1 MRRSICYCEPNLAFV
16 GQVANWKFFYTT
28 AVTLPKGTILKF
40 NLFSQGRISDWQIPE
55 TSPQEK
61 NNRIWLQIPE
71 SKSINA
77 KKIDQSTFE
86 FSLSSELKA
95 GETAIITIGAS
106 EEGSKEGNRA
116 QTFLQRKRAFH
127 LYIDPKGKGDWK
139 EPEIFTLDVK
149 GSSLENIRIIAPS
162 LVSKNKRFD
171 VIIRFEDCYGNLT
184 HQAPEGTLIE
194 LSYKNLRENLNW
206 KLFVPETGFINIP
219 NLYFGESGIYRI
231 KLRNLTTKEVFYSPP
246 IKCSTDL
253 DADKSIF
260 WGQLHGESER
270 FDTGDDIET
279 CLRYLRDEK
288 NFHFFA
294 SSSFENTEETSN
306 DTWKVISSQIA
317 EFNEDLRFSTFL
329 GFQWAG
335 KPLEEGIHQL
345 IYSKDNKPILRKK
358 DVKNSSLKKIYRAHS
373 PKEFLSIASFS
384 MAKGMETNFK
394 EFDPDFERVVEIY
407 NCWGSSECLEKE
419 GNLRPIAA
427 KNGKEIVESEKG
439 SIRQALNRNC
449 RFGFVAGGLD
459 DRGIYNGLYEGPQ
472 VQYSAGLTAIIASEQ
487 TRESLFQALYQR
499 SCYATTG
506 DRIVLGFFI
515 AGACMGSELNTKI
528 KPGLIFNR
536 HITGFI
542 ATTENIKEV
551 AIIRNGVVFKTIN
564 PNQTEYEFAI
574 DDTDLISK
582 ISLQSP
588 DDRPPF
594 IYYYLKITQENGH
607 IAWSSP
613 IWVDHT
619 ELFIHKTPS
628 KKLKKKEETE

>member
-1 MRRSICYCEPNLAFV
+1 MRRSICYCEPTLAFT
-16 GQVANWKFFYTT
+16 GQVSNWKFFYTT
-28 AVTLPKGTILKF
+28 ATALPKGSVLRF
-40 NLFSQGRISDWQIPE
+40 NVLSQGRISDWQIPE
-55 TSPQEK
+55 ISPLEK
-61 NNRIWLQIPE
+61 KNRIWLQTPE
-71 SKSINA
+71 GKSISA
-77 KKIDQSTFE
+77 KKGDSSSVFE
-86 FSLSSELKA
+86 FFLTSDVKA
-95 GETAIITIGAS
+95 GETLVIIIGS
-106 EEGSKEGNRA
+106 LDTKEGNRA

-139 EPEIFTLDVK
+139 EPEVFTLDVK
-149 GSSLENIRIIAPS
+149 GNSLENIRIIAPS

-184 HQAPEGTLIE
+184 NQAPEGTLVE
-194 LSYKNLRENLNW
+194 LSYKHLRENLNW

-219 NLYFGESGIYRI
+219 NLYFVEPGIYKI
-231 KLRNLTTKEVFYSPP
+231 ELRNLTTGQVFYSPP
-246 IKCSTDL
+246 IKCSTDS

-270 FDTGDDIET
+270 FDASDNIET

-294 SSSFENTEETSN
+294 TSSFESTEEISN
-306 DTWKVISSQIA
+306 DTWKTISSQIA

-329 GFQWAG
+329 GFQWVG
-335 KPLEEGIHQL
+335 KPPEEGIRQL
-345 IYSKDNKPILRKK
+345 VYSKDNKPILRKK
-358 DVKNSSLKKIYRAHS
+358 EAKNSSLKKIYRAHS
-373 PKEFLSIASFS
+373 PKELLSIASFT
-384 MAKGMETNFK
+384 MAKGLETNFK

-407 NCWGSSECLEKE
+407 NSWGSSECLEKE
-419 GNLRPIAA
+419 GNLRPI
-427 KNGKEIVESEKG
+427 KSKSSKELVESEKG
-439 SIRQALNRNC
+439 SIRQALNNNC
-449 RFGFVAGGLD
+449 RFGFIAGGLD
-459 DRGIYNGLYEGPQ
+459 DRGIYSGLYEGSQ
-472 VQYSAGLTAIIASEQ
+472 IQYSPGITAIIAAEQ

-515 AGACMGSELNTKI
+515 AGARMGSELNTKL

-542 ATTENIKEV
+542 ATTKNIKE
-551 AIIRNGVVFKTIN
+551 IIIVRNGIPFKTIE
-564 PNQTEYEFAI
+564 PNLMEYEFAI
-574 DDTDLISK
+574 DDSEPITK
-582 ISLQSP
+582 ISLESP

-594 IYYYLKITQENGH
+594 IYYYLRVTQENGH

-619 ELFIHKTPS
+619 EPLVHKTP
-628 KKLKKKEETE
+628 KKLKKKEESV

>member
-1 MRRSICYCEPNLAFV
+1 MRRSICYCEPTLAFA
-16 GQVANWKFFYTT
+16 GQVSNWKFFYTT
-28 AVTLPKGTILKF
+28 ATALPKGSVLRF
-40 NLFSQGRISDWQIPE
+40 NLLSQGRISDWQIPE
-55 TSPQEK
+55 IGSQEK
-61 NNRIWLQIPE
+61 KNRIWLQTPE
-71 SKSINA
+71 GKSISA
-77 KKIDQSTFE
+77 KKGDALSVFE
-86 FSLSSELKA
+86 FCLTSDIKA
-95 GETAIITIGAS
+95 GETLTIIIGSSDQHA
-106 EEGSKEGNRA
+106 KEGNRA

-139 EPEIFTLDVK
+139 EPEVFTLDVK
-149 GSSLENIRIIAPS
+149 GNSLENIRIIAPS

-184 HQAPEGTLIE
+184 NQAPEGTLIE
-194 LSYKNLRENLNW
+194 LSYKHLRENLNW

-219 NLYFGESGIYRI
+219 NLYFVEAGIYKI
-231 KLRNLTTKEVFYSPP
+231 ELRNLNTSQTFYSPP
-246 IKCSTDL
+246 IKCSTDS

-270 FDTGDDIET
+270 FDASDNIET

-294 SSSFENTEETSN
+294 TSAFESTEEVSN
-306 DTWKVISSQIA
+306 DIWKTISSQIA

-329 GFQWAG
+329 GFQWVG
-335 KPLEEGIHQL
+335 KPLEEGIRQL
-345 IYSKDNKPILRKK
+345 VYSKDNKPILRKK

-373 PKEFLSIASFS
+373 PKELLSIASFT
-384 MAKGMETNFK
+384 MAKGLETNFK

-407 NCWGSSECLEKE
+407 NSWGSSECLEKE
-419 GNLRPIAA
+419 GNLRPI
-427 KNGKEIVESEKG
+427 KSKSNKEMIESEKG
-439 SIRQALNRNC
+439 SIRQALNNNC

-459 DRGIYNGLYEGPQ
+459 DRGIYNGLYEGSQ
-472 VQYSAGLTAIIASEQ
+472 VQYSPGITAIIAAEQ

-515 AGACMGSELNTKI
+515 AGACMGSELNTKL

-551 AIIRNGVVFKTIN
+551 LIIRNGIPFKTIE
-564 PNQTEYEFAI
+564 PNVMEYEFAI
-574 DDTDLISK
+574 DDTESITK
-582 ISLQSP
+582 ISLESP
-588 DDRPPF
+588 GDRPPF
-594 IYYYLKITQENGH
+594 IYYYLRVTQENGH

-619 ELFIHKTPS
+619 ESLVKIP
-628 KKLKKKEETE
+628 KKPKKKEDAG

>member
-1 MRRSICYCEPNLAFV
+1 MRRSICYCEPNLAFA
-16 GQVANWKFFYTT
+16 GQVSNWKFFYTT
-28 AVTLPKGTILKF
+28 SVTLPKGTVLKF
-40 NLFSQGRISDWQIPE
+40 NLLSQGRISDWQIPE
-55 TSPQEK
+55 VSSQEK
-61 NNRIWLQIPE
+61 KNRIWLQTPE
-71 SKSINA
+71 GKSVNA
-77 KKIDQSTFE
+77 KKTDSSAFE
-86 FSLSSELKA
+86 FCLPSDVKTGETVVIAMGCADEHLKA
-95 GETAIITIGAS
+95 GN
-106 EEGSKEGNRA
+106 KA

-149 GSSLENIRIIAPS
+149 GNSLENIRIIAPS

-184 HQAPEGTLIE
+184 QQAPEDTLIE

-219 NLYFGESGIYRI
+219 NLYFGEPGIYRI
-231 KLRNLTTKEVFYSPP
+231 ELRNLKTMAVFYSPP
-246 IKCSTDL
+246 VKCSSDS

-270 FDTGDDIET
+270 FDAGDNIET

-294 SSSFENTEETSN
+294 TSSFENTEETSN
-306 DTWKVISSQIA
+306 ETWKIISSQIA
-317 EFNEDLRFSTFL
+317 EFNEDLRFSAFL
-329 GFQWAG
+329 GFQWVG
-335 KPLEEGIHQL
+335 KPLEEGIRQL

-373 PKEFLSIASFS
+373 PKELLSITSFS
-384 MAKGMETNFK
+384 MAKGMESNFK
-394 EFDPDFERVVEIY
+394 EFDSDFERVVEIY
-407 NCWGSSECLEKE
+407 NCWGSSECLKKE
-419 GNLRPIAA
+419 GNLRPITA
-427 KNGKEIVESEKG
+427 KSGKEILESEKG
-439 SIRQALNRNC
+439 SIRQALNQNC

-459 DRGIYNGLYEGPQ
+459 DRGVYNGLYEGPQ
-472 VQYSAGLTAIIASEQ
+472 VQYSAGITAIIAAEQ
-487 TRESLFQALYQR
+487 TREALFQALYQR

-515 AGACMGSELNTKI
+515 AGACMGSELNTKA

-536 HITGFI
+536 HITGFV
-542 ATTENIKEV
+542 ATTEPIKEIV
-551 AIIRNGVVFKTIN
+551 IIRNGVPFKTIN
-564 PNQTEYEFAI
+564 PAQTDYEFAV
-574 DDTDLISK
+574 DDTDSITK

-588 DDRPPF
+588 DERPPF
-594 IYYYLKITQENGH
+594 IYYYLRVTQENGH

-613 IWVDHT
+613 IWVDQT
-619 ELFIHKTPS
+619 ELLIQKAP
-628 KKLKKKEETE
+628 KKLKKKEDTG